1 MASIP
6 TPHQLVQEKEQDQ
19 MRQTARLL
27 AEAIIEHL
35 ETAGDAQ
42 PGQSASSQHKQSR
55 FPRQGRAKDDPE
67 RAAGSLV

>member
-1 MASIP
+1 MTNSKRSR
-6 TPHQLVQEKEQDQ
+6 QLRQKEQDQ
-19 MRQTARLL
+19 MRRTARLL

-55 FPRQGRAKDDPE
+55 FPRPGGAEDDPE